1 MESGWLAQNFV
12 PPKAITQVHEAQI
25 SKVSSAAGM
34 YPALTRGRILGV
46 LLFFSSVLDFAESG
60 VCLCALCWLQPQPV
74 PQPTQLTGT
83 MKGLRSDE
91 ELAALISSSKGGTA
105 VVEFGT
111 TWCVKCH
118 EMFPQFLQLSK
129 KVRTYHRCKCCLL
142 TGNSWRLA
150 CASN

>member
-1 MESGWLAQNFV
+1 MDSGWLAQNFE
-12 PPKAITQVHEAQI
+12 PPKAITRVNEAQI
-25 SKVSSAAGM
+25 VKVSSAAGM
-34 YPALTRGRILGV
+34 YPALASGRIV
-46 LLFFSSVLDFAESG
+46 KAAVLFFSNVVFDCG
-60 VCLCALCWLQPQPV
+60 VCLCALCCLQPQPV

-91 ELAALISSSKGGTA
+91 DLAALISSSKGGTA

-129 KVRTYHRCKCCLL
+129 KVRTDQQWSGLLSFGNCLQ
-142 TGNSWRLA
+142 SA
-150 CASN
+150 CPSD